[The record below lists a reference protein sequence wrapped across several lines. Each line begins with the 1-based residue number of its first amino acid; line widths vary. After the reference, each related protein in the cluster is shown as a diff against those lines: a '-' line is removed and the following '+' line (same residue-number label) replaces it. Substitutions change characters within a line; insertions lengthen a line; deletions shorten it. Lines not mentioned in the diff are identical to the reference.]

1 MGLCLKPTA
10 GFLPLPDRSSVNSGK
25 QSGKNASALFSSPPK
40 ILWGLPR
47 KPQVPFHHLTGS
59 TPANPGRPKR
69 QWMEPAFR
77 SLLRISRTGPLP
89 DSRGLSQKLGPGFLL
104 SRQDVSPTR
113 ARKRYSTK
121 TAVLTLL
128 PGLPWT
134 ILSPGSHGALRKS
147 ELDFPPSQQDI
158 PQAQADKKCRKKN
171 SVLPCCRDSRGRPF
185 PRLS

>member
-77 SLLRISRTGPLP
+77 FFLRISETGPLP

-113 ARKRYSTK
+113 ARKRYSMK
-121 TAVLTLL
+121 TAVLALL
-128 PGLPWT
+128 PGLPGTTLPPALVDHSGNRNWAFRLPGRMSPRHGCAKGT
-134 ILSPGSHGALRKS
+134 ARKPLS
-147 ELDFPPSQQDI
+147 
-158 PQAQADKKCRKKN
+158 
-171 SVLPCCRDSRGRPF
+171 
-185 PRLS
+185 